1 MPVVAERMNNG
12 PKVVFSRTLAKAD
25 WNNTRLFEGDLS
37 EVIRKLKSE
46 PGPGLVLMG
55 SASIVA
61 QLAQR
66 DLIDSYQ
73 LVINPVVL
81 GAGKSMF
88 TGLER
93 RLALKL
99 SNTRVFKNGNV
110 VVSYERA

>member
-1 MPVVAERMNNG
+1 
-12 PKVVFSRTLAKAD
+12 
-25 WNNTRLFEGDLS
+25 
-37 EVIRKLKSE
+37 
-46 PGPGLVLMG
+46 LVLMG

-61 QLAQR
+61 QLAKQ
-66 DLIDSYQ
+66 DLVDAYQ

-93 RLALKL
+93 RLALKH
-99 SNTRVFKNGNV
+99 SDTRVFKNGNV